1 MRRENK
7 VTRVAAFLA
16 GLGLML
22 TPLSASASGGVW
34 CEAKDEN
41 LAFDFSAGFSRDGAG
56 WWFGIQGN
64 VVSKVDRL
72 PADLAKFA
80 ITSETIPE
88 RWLDRDSVRLQIEKT
103 GDERQNFA
111 SVRLTVSTVALE
123 EAAYKGAYLLDVRL
137 PDGSEVT
144 RDGIVSCS
152 AE

>member
-1 MRRENK
+1 MRI
-7 VTRVAAFLA
+7 AAFLV

-22 TPLSASASGGVW
+22 APLSASASGGVW
-34 CEAKDEN
+34 CEAKDDN
-41 LAFDFSAGFSRDGAG
+41 LAFDFSAGQSRDGGG

-64 VVSKVDRL
+64 VVSKVDKL

-80 ITSETIPE
+80 IVSDNITQ
-88 RWLDRDSVRLQIEKT
+88 RWLDRDSVRLLIEKT

-123 EAAYKGAYLLDVRL
+123 EAAYKGAYLLNIRL
-137 PDGSEVT
+137 PDGSEVS

>member
-1 MRRENK
+1 MRRI
-7 VTRVAAFLA
+7 AAIFA
-16 GLGLML
+16 GLGLMAI
-22 TPLSASASGGVW
+22 PFSAFASGGVW

-41 LAFDFSAGFSRDGAG
+41 LAFDFSAGQSGDAGG
-56 WWFGIQGN
+56 WWFGIQGSL
-64 VVSKVDRL
+64 VSKVDKL

-80 ITSETIPE
+80 IANENITQ
-88 RWLDRDSVRLQIEKT
+88 RWLDRDSVRLQIEKS

-123 EAAYKGAYLLDVRL
+123 ELTYRGAYLLNIRL
-137 PDGSEVT
+137 PDGKEIT